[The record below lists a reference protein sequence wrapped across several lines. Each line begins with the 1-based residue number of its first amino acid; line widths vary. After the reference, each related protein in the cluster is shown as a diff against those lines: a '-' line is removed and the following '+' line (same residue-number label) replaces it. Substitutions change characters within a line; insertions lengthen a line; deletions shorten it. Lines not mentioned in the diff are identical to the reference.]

1 MPPGS
6 HSNPVPR
13 MEKKMPQTKQM
24 TNHFSLVL
32 KLRDEASRT
41 LGRKGKQNMSFGCL
55 VQPDSSE

>member
-13 MEKKMPQTKQM
+13 MEKKMPLTKQM
-24 TNHFSLVL
+24 ANHFSLVL

-41 LGRKGKQNMSFGCL
+41 
-55 VQPDSSE
+55 